1 MKFYLEK
8 NEKCWNGKFSH
19 FPKNEIIHAISSRFN
34 GYSIGEF
41 SGLNLAMHNGDN
53 NKIVAKNRMLFTQ
66 SLGLEVKDI
75 VTAQQTHS
83 NNVVIVTAKMSGL
96 GAVDYASALADT
108 DALIT
113 NVKNLPLMMFFA
125 DCVPVLFYD
134 PKNKVVAISHAGWK
148 GTVSKIAQK
157 TAMMMRENFG
167 TNFNELLVGIGP
179 SIGSCCYQVGVDVT
193 TKVRANFSLASELLT
208 EKNDAV
214 FLDLWQANKLQL
226 LEIGLKESNI
236 VSSSVCN
243 NCNSEL
249 LYSYRADNGKTG
261 RIAAIISLK

>member
-134 PKNKVVAISHAGWK
+134 PKNKVVAISHAG
-148 GTVSKIAQK
+148 
-157 TAMMMRENFG
+157 
-167 TNFNELLVGIGP
+167 
-179 SIGSCCYQVGVDVT
+179 
-193 TKVRANFSLASELLT
+193 
-208 EKNDAV
+208 
-214 FLDLWQANKLQL
+214 
-226 LEIGLKESNI
+226 
-236 VSSSVCN
+236 
-243 NCNSEL
+243 
-249 LYSYRADNGKTG
+249 
-261 RIAAIISLK
+261 